1 MNKLERLK
9 DLENINVGD
18 FFTIITPDFEDNIVQ
33 FIGRNPII
41 KNEEF
46 SKKSGYFVE
55 VYGKKRMFAIEEK
68 DLTKEGYDFYI
79 GYDAEFVLERRI
91 ERITDHYNGILT
103 SLQDQLSRLK
113 EHKTK
118 KS

>member
-1 MNKLERLK
+1 MKLEKLK

-18 FFTIITPDFEDNIVQ
+18 CFTIITPDFEDNIIQ
-33 FIGRNPII
+33 FIGRNPMI

-55 VYGKKRMFAIEEK
+55 VYGKKEVFILEEK
-68 DLTKEGYDFYI
+68 DLAKEDYDFYI

-91 ERITDHYNGILT
+91 ERITDHYNYILT
-103 SLQDQLSRLK
+103 SLQDQLIKLK
-113 EHKTK
+113 EHKAK